1 MQFAWQD
8 PLSKTCKAFRKFRRN
23 TFCISEP
30 FPSSH
35 GRPRLST
42 HPAEVRNRSD
52 HFRLFLNVPIPFLL
66 YIITCIIQ
74 FSSPLRNR
82 GFEVLF
88 FVEIFDRATRTTV
101 AVECRR
107 IGILFSRSHSF
118 RQEGGGAAVGD
129 RAGLVSVAKDK
140 AQTTSA
146 ERYREP
152 RREWESAP
160 SAAMRAARAPL

>member
-1 MQFAWQD
+1 
-8 PLSKTCKAFRKFRRN
+8 
-23 TFCISEP
+23 
-30 FPSSH
+30 
-35 GRPRLST
+35 
-42 HPAEVRNRSD
+42 
-52 HFRLFLNVPIPFLL
+52 VPIPFLL
-66 YIITCIIQ
+66 YMITCIIQ

-88 FVEIFDRATRTTV
+88 FVELTVERYPVDLPCYWFPVCLSSYWSRASLRLENIRVRLRVIDRATRTTV

-107 IGILFSRSHSF
+107 IGILFSHSHSF

-140 AQTTSA
+140 AKTADKVQRASEGGA
-146 ERYREP
+146 
-152 RREWESAP
+152 AP